1 MLPVYRS
8 CKKLAI
14 ALKSPLCVDLWV
26 FATNVFCI
34 STNQWSLS
42 LQKNNITGCACHSSK
57 MLNYCLTL
65 INLLKS
71 VHDCVPLIIFII
83 IIFYSH
89 QLILR
94 TFIPRQGS
102 NQCKAAIWIESFFW
116 LLVGVLSRLPFARYV
131 AWWGHS
137 AASGTPGHFPS
148 EEQQCF
154 DLWESSLSATRVR
167 SCFPGFAH
175 GVMFSCPLCV
185 HCINT
190 ALQL

>member
-1 MLPVYRS
+1 MHSVFQPINEAYHCKIITLLVMFLPLLQHARS
-8 CKKLAI
+8 VSNFDKHFE
-14 ALKSPLCVDLWV
+14 V
-26 FATNVFCI
+26 T
-34 STNQWSLS
+34 
-42 LQKNNITGCACHSSK
+42 
-57 MLNYCLTL
+57 
-65 INLLKS
+65 
-71 VHDCVPLIIFII
+71 II
-83 IIFYSH
+83 IVFPWFFIFIFYSH
-89 QLILR
+89 QLILH
-94 TFIPRQGS
+94 TFILRQGS
-102 NQCKAAIWIESFFW
+102 NQCKAAIWIQFSFW

-154 DLWESSLSATRVR
+154 DLWESSLSATHVR